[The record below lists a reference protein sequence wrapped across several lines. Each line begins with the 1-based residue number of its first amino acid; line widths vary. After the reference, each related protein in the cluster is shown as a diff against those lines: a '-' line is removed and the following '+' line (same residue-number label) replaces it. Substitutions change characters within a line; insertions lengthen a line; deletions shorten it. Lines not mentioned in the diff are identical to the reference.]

1 MSAAGAARPPEA
13 VDDRFP
19 EVYGPPRF
27 LPGQKVRALV
37 RIRNDGSVPGVER
50 GAFVVE
56 TGDIGYVTGIGEFL
70 QRYYV
75 YSVDFVARGRLVG
88 MRGGEIEAME
98 E

>member
-1 MSAAGAARPPEA
+1 MSGDGEGSAARVPDE
-13 VDDRFP
+13 DLP

-27 LPGQKVRALV
+27 VPGQKVRALV
-37 RIRNDGSVPGVER
+37 PIRNDGTVPGEMR

-56 TGDIGYVTGIGEFL
+56 TGDVGFITGIGEFL

-75 YSVDFVARGRLVG
+75 YTVDFVVRGRLVG
-88 MRGGEIEAME
+88 MRGGEIELME